1 MGVVVKVKEVI
12 RWGLRDGEGATGWG
26 PSILWMGK
34 ASLGSV
40 KYKA

>member
-1 MGVVVKVKEVI
+1 MGVVVKVGV
-12 RWGLRDGEGATGWG
+12 EGWRRSATGWG

-40 KYKA
+40 KYIA